1 MKNEQLVELTA
12 DIVSAHVSNNTV
24 SVSDVANL
32 VQRVHEALTTLGQPA
47 AEPQQE
53 KTPVVSVRA
62 SIKPDYLVCMECG
75 RKQKTLKRHLQN
87 AHGMSPDQY
96 RTDYGLPR
104 DYPMVAPNYSKR
116 RSEMAQAIGLGRRP
130 REAGSDDAGGTG
142 AASGDAA
149 GGKKRGPAKG
159 GRRKAGA
166 A

>member
-12 DIVSAHVSNNTV
+12 DIVSAHVANNTV

-32 VQRVHEALTTLGQPA
+32 VQRVHEALSSLGVPA

-53 KTPVVSVRA
+53 KTPVVSIRA

-104 DYPMVAPNYSKR
+104 DYPMVAPEYSKK
-116 RSEMAQAIGLGRRP
+116 RSEMAQAIGLGRKPKDGGAAPGGKGGRGKASATP
-130 REAGSDDAGGTG
+130 RRRKG
-142 AASGDAA
+142 AASE
-149 GGKKRGPAKG
+149 
-159 GRRKAGA
+159 
-166 A
+166 